1 MSYCQLRQDLDK
13 ISAFFLALMA
23 MAEDK
28 HLLKDINTYETM
40 ITNTNYKPVV
50 KHTVGKSI
58 EAIREIN
65 GTLNINHRQYNLN
78 FKSILEKWAKV
89 LTPDYNLQETHDCL
103 LDICNNIV
111 EDYNEF
117 PIIITNAI
125 SITSTIIGFI
135 QNRLKEE

>member
-13 ISAFFLALMA
+13 ISAFFLALMT

-40 ITNTNYKPVV
+40 ITNINYKPVV

-65 GTLNINHRQYNLN
+65 GTLNINHRQYNLS

-89 LTPDYNLQETHDCL
+89 LTPDYSLQETHDCL
-103 LDICNNIV
+103 LDICNNIL
-111 EDYNEF
+111 EDYIEF

-125 SITSTIIGFI
+125 SITSILIGFI

>member
-1 MSYCQLRQDLDK
+1 MRNHLQQNLDN
-13 ISAFFLALMA
+13 ISALFLALMI
-23 MAEDK
+23 MAEHT
-28 HLLKDINTYETM
+28 HLLRDISRFDTM
-40 ITNTNYKPVV
+40 IEHTSPII
-50 KHTVGKSI
+50 KHAVGKSI

-65 GTLNINHRQYNLN
+65 GTLNIDHKRHNLI

-89 LTPDYNLQETHDCL
+89 LTPAYSFQEMQDCL
-103 LDICNNIV
+103 LDICNNTV

-125 SITSTIIGFI
+125 SITSTLVGFI

>member
-1 MSYCQLRQDLDK
+1 MRDHLRQNLDN
-13 ISAFFLALMA
+13 ISAIFLLLMSV
-23 MAEDK
+23 AEHT
-28 HLLKDINTYETM
+28 HLLWDIERFEAM
-40 ITNTNYKPVV
+40 IVNASPIL
-50 KHTVGKSI
+50 KHTISKSI

-65 GTLNINHRQYNLN
+65 GTLNIDHRKHNLI
-78 FKSILEKWAKV
+78 FKSILENWAKV
-89 LTPDYNLQETHDCL
+89 LTLAYSLQETYDCL

-125 SITSTIIGFI
+125 SITSLIIGFI

>member
-1 MSYCQLRQDLDK
+1 MRDHLRQNLDN
-13 ISAFFLALMA
+13 ISAIFLLLTSV
-23 MAEDK
+23 AEHT
-28 HLLKDINTYETM
+28 HLIWDIERFEAIITHATPVLKNT
-40 ITNTNYKPVV
+40 ISR
-50 KHTVGKSI
+50 SI

-65 GTLNINHRQYNLN
+65 GTLNIDHKRHNLI

-89 LTPDYNLQETHDCL
+89 LTPDYSFQEMQDCL
-103 LDICNNIV
+103 LDICNNIM
-111 EDYNEF
+111 EDYNEY

>member
-1 MSYCQLRQDLDK
+1 MRDHLLQNLDN
-13 ISAFFLALMA
+13 ISAIFSSIMN
-23 MAEDK
+23 MAENP
-28 HLLKDINTYETM
+28 HLLKAINRFEIM
-40 ITNTNYKPVV
+40 IIPGSPIIQQ
-50 KHTVGKSI
+50 TVGKSI

-65 GTLNINHRQYNLN
+65 GTLNIDHRKHNLI
-78 FKSILEKWAKV
+78 FKAILEKWAKI
-89 LTPDYNLQETHDCL
+89 LTPDYSFQEMQDCL
-103 LDICNNIV
+103 LDICNNTV

>member
-1 MSYCQLRQDLDK
+1 MRDHLLQNLDN
-13 ISAFFLALMA
+13 ISAIFSSIMH
-23 MAEDK
+23 MAEHT
-28 HLLKDINTYETM
+28 HLLKDINRFEIM
-40 ITNTNYKPVV
+40 IIPGSPILKQ
-50 KHTVGKSI
+50 TVGKSI

-65 GTLNINHRQYNLN
+65 GTLNIDHRRHNLI

-89 LTPDYNLQETHDCL
+89 LTPAYSFQEMQDCL
-103 LDICNNIV
+103 LDICNNIM

>member
-1 MSYCQLRQDLDK
+1 MRDHLRQNLDN
-13 ISAFFLALMA
+13 ISALFLAIMN
-23 MAEDK
+23 MAEDT
-28 HLLKDINTYETM
+28 HLLWDIERFEAMIINATPIPKNT
-40 ITNTNYKPVV
+40 IS
-50 KHTVGKSI
+50 KSI

-65 GTLNINHRQYNLN
+65 GTLNIDHRKHNLI

-89 LTPDYNLQETHDCL
+89 LTPAYNFQETYDCL

-111 EDYNEF
+111 EDYNAF

-125 SITSTIIGFI
+125 SITSIIIGFI